1 MPVYGRLTE
10 ALLIEHR
17 HSDGTWGRFQ
27 PVEHHDAAAH
37 DPERDWAKGK
47 KIYSCMTCEELIRV
61 DDPAGEPGEGD
72 R

>member
-1 MPVYGRLTE
+1 VYGRLTE

-17 HSDGTWGRFQ
+17 HDDGTWGRFQ

-37 DPERDWAKGK
+37 DPEREWAKGK
-47 KIYSCMTCEELIRV
+47 KIYSCITCDELIRI
-61 DDPAGEPGEGD
+61 DDPAGEAGEGD